1 MERGSCDTRKCG
13 VCISRVPVCTYV
25 CTCVYIYIFYYY
37 VYTLVFVY
45 VCASLRLWR
54 SQRHEER
61 RKIEGMFARDRD
73 REATAEFAILPTS
86 LIRREIRSSMVEQ
99 LASSPDHMKP
109 STPSSFS
116 FLPGHISPFFSPPHP
131 LPLLPFISSRCSML
145 FAPFPWAVGRR
156 KGG

>member
-1 MERGSCDTRKCG
+1 MRHAEMRRLHFA
-13 VCISRVPVCTYV
+13 CTYV
-25 CTCVYIYIFYYY
+25 CMYVRTYIFYYY

-54 SQRHEER
+54 SQRNEER

-116 FLPGHISPFFSPPHP
+116 FLPGHILFLP
-131 LPLLPFISSRCSML
+131 PLLPFISSRSRCSML
-145 FAPFPWAVGRR
+145 FAPFPWAVG
-156 KGG
+156 GGTGG